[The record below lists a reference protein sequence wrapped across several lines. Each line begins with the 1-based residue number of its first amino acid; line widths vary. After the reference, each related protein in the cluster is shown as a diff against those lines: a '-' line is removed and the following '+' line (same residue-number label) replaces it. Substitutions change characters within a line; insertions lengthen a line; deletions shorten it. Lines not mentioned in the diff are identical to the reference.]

1 MPSALSDP
9 PSSVGPSRRN
19 LLRGGLL
26 GLAALTVAGCS
37 GGRVR
42 TPWSPDPDTDDE
54 LPANLPPDGELLL
67 LALDRVHRY
76 RTQLGQVGPRSRGQR
91 SAVRHL
97 TSVWQVQQERLEQLL
112 TLAGVE
118 LPALDEVPALAPGS
132 TDAES
137 GAATA
142 SPGGTGGGARAG
154 TTSSA
159 AGQDDA
165 AGTSAPPGPDVSVL
179 GERVRTDL
187 PTALAELARSTAT
200 NRAVLTSLLAQHAE
214 SARLLEAPV
223 AWTPLAGPV
232 GAAAVPV
239 LQVTR
244 PAVFGLEVV
253 AARSGGE
260 ERELFESVLG
270 PLRRIT
276 RALTTLAQDAA
287 PVPPLGY
294 DLPEPLDDAE
304 ARLELARA
312 LVHDVAPAALSV
324 VDRAGSD
331 EPQLQSLVRIVAES
345 SQWSRDLG
353 VTGAPFPGMS
363 LP

>member
-1 MPSALSDP
+1 MPSPTSDRP
-9 PSSVGPSRRN
+9 APAGPNRRT

-26 GLAALTVAGCS
+26 GLAAVALAGCS
-37 GGRVR
+37 GDRPR
-42 TPWSPDPDTDDE
+42 TPWSPDPDTADE
-54 LPANLPPDGELLL
+54 LPENLPPDGELLL
-67 LALDRVHRY
+67 LARERLHRY
-76 RTQLGQVGPRSRGQR
+76 RARLEQVAPRDRPER
-91 SAVRHL
+91 SVVRHL
-97 TSVWQVQQERLEQLL
+97 GSVWQVQQESVEQLL

-118 LPALDEVPALAPGS
+118 LPALAPETGGGDEASGTATATAAPD
-132 TDAES
+132 DAGATS
-137 GAATA
+137 GAA
-142 SPGGTGGGARAG
+142 P
-154 TTSSA
+154 
-159 AGQDDA
+159 DDA
-165 AGTSAPPGPDVSVL
+165 ADTSAPAGPPLSVL
-179 GERVRTDL
+179 GEQVRADL

-200 NRAVLTSLLAQHAE
+200 HRAMLTSLLAQHAE
-214 SARLLEAPV
+214 SSRLLGAPID
-223 AWTPLAGPV
+223 WPPLAGPV

-253 AARSGGE
+253 AARSRGE
-260 ERELFESVLG
+260 ERARFESVLG
-270 PLRRIT
+270 WLRRIT
-276 RALTTLAQDAA
+276 RSLTTLAGGTA

-304 ARLELARA
+304 ARMDLARA

-331 EPQLQSLVRIVAES
+331 VAQLESLVRIVAES
-345 SQWSRDLG
+345 SAWARELG